1 VRVPEALNN
10 DKKDLKTQHGVS
22 WRRRRTE
29 AAPQQSSG
37 GQIRA
42 ASRRKED
49 RQELGFYDMDEIR
62 TCFGRVML
70 LGLRLTQFGA
80 VSTCMALSCKR
91 LIKHDYVDTQY
102 MQQNEYRNIKRS
114 LNIFYGLVLAQ
125 GTIFIIMQDPL
136 IKRGLLI
143 KLRMEYMLVTASG
156 RDIVYRYKNDN
167 YMEFIM
173 GNVRPTL
180 NMDLVTFAKNLVLSS
195 SIDDQLL
202 GVRTIDNIFRS
213 ITAGDKPSREQQ
225 ILARLQASLNPEALF
240 TMLGLTINIDE
251 EEDIRGHAARLLLQL
266 APLLPVESFSRI
278 QHLICSLLSAENKDT
293 RRDMDLVWF
302 GLRILDKLT
311 DNPENC
317 REAKDCDDL
326 LSKIIGLT
334 NLCAHAH
341 ATTGGSCRNSESWME
356 NEVLPLLLREEEI
369 PTSFQQ
375 WIDEE
380 IIAGMSLNVLG
391 KLVAAPGEAGKE
403 LRRKTIESAHF
414 HFHFHSTT
422 RIISAHVEAARVIS
436 CLAMDD
442 EPRTEV
448 GRSPQI
454 IRMLKNCLLSKAQHV
469 NMTSKV
475 AAKLLLLEYASS
487 EQLREIQLLRNHI
500 LENPSSLPPMLVII
514 EELDLEYMDEPRWM
528 NRIIQRLDLKDLLS
542 ATRVNSAEAAAQAL
556 VMLSTGSTS
565 CQENIEAI
573 LQELDVKELKV
584 IVNMLSAEYREKKR
598 STEVSLEQY
607 NLGTKM
613 LETIK
618 KIVCTE
624 DSKNIRSMVARLIQN
639 LRGYTGTKCFKDH
652 MDIIDKALPEVITLF
667 HSCFLCTTYSQALFA
682 LAN

>member
-1 VRVPEALNN
+1 MRVPEALNN
-10 DKKDLKTQHGVS
+10 DKKDLKTEHGVS

-375 WIDEE
+375 RIDEE

-584 IVNMLSAEYREKKR
+584 IVNMLSAEYGEKKR